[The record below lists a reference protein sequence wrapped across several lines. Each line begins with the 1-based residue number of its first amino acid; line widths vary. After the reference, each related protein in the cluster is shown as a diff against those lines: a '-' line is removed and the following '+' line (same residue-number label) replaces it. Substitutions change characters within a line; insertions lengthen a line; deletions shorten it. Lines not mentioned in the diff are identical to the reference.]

1 MTTVAPEDSK
11 LPRSGYEKES
21 STQSPDEN
29 LYLADTIVSRRIP
42 FLSALR
48 LMLELNNKVNVGLM
62 SELQAAREML
72 RILGIPQSVRTSF
85 ISAIPLSSAIDGHGN
100 TALHWASFKSK
111 CECVSIL
118 LKSGADSNFRSNHFG
133 WTPLHDAAYSD
144 SAEVVKLLI
153 GEGADINAR
162 SNSGATP
169 LCFAAQEDAPHAAEL
184 LLQAGAN
191 AAAQCNGQQPIY
203 TGSSTGVNTARIP
216 YTPSRFSGYTPLHYC
231 AHYNSVKVSK
241 VLIQYGAPMEIE
253 DFSGRR
259 PIHVAVARGSSDV
272 LRELLYAGTKVETSI
287 VGADPAVAGC
297 MASSAPSRL
306 ESQFISPNS
315 QVVESLIDSTHLLP
329 QGRFMMN
336 SSSPLTLEVTARQRI
351 MPGQLSPP
359 SAEAA
364 PVSSPV
370 LKSMIPSR
378 PVHSSKP
385 WNCLTQQ
392 AIDECKYLL
401 SAAEG
406 HWSPLTHKIFSP
418 TDRRAIFELLK
429 VGKRMEQRNTG
440 YFLELWPEVLSYCGR
455 GWFDP
460 VAQVRGSCCV
470 SQSEGKIEENCTLQ
484 DSHNAGSLSEENLD
498 TFIDDSSIHDE
509 DEDVDFTQFHLESDE
524 INEVK

>member
-1 MTTVAPEDSK
+1 
-11 LPRSGYEKES
+11 
-21 STQSPDEN
+21 
-29 LYLADTIVSRRIP
+29 
-42 FLSALR
+42 
-48 LMLELNNKVNVGLM
+48 
-62 SELQAAREML
+62 
-72 RILGIPQSVRTSF
+72 
-85 ISAIPLSSAIDGHGN
+85 
-100 TALHWASFKSK
+100 
-111 CECVSIL
+111 
-118 LKSGADSNFRSNHFG
+118 
-133 WTPLHDAAYSD
+133 
-144 SAEVVKLLI
+144 
-153 GEGADINAR
+153 
-162 SNSGATP
+162 
-169 LCFAAQEDAPHAAEL
+169 
-184 LLQAGAN
+184 
-191 AAAQCNGQQPIY
+191 
-203 TGSSTGVNTARIP
+203 
-216 YTPSRFSGYTPLHYC
+216 
-231 AHYNSVKVSK
+231 
-241 VLIQYGAPMEIE
+241 
-253 DFSGRR
+253 
-259 PIHVAVARGSSDV
+259 
-272 LRELLYAGTKVETSI
+272 
-287 VGADPAVAGC
+287 